1 MLSSMPRKSSQV
13 IWPSGFLVP
22 LDCATASVVLA
33 SRAAVTT
40 PITTRGKAIVISF
53 AALEVQAHRPTTL
66 VSGLRS
72 TGCAQSAAPA
82 YAGAASQAPSPRS
95 GRCRTRRVDGGR
107 GRPAIDDALGPGD
120 LVLRAM
126 GDHQELVRL
135 ERRLVLHNAIP
146 GDAETGERRP

>member
-1 MLSSMPRKSSQV
+1 MVFVPRQCGLQPGTTV
-13 IWPSGFLVP
+13 H
-22 LDCATASVVLA
+22 D
-33 SRAAVTT
+33 AAV
-40 PITTRGKAIVISF
+40 RENRLSF
-53 AALEVQAHRPTTL
+53 AALAVRARRPTAL

-72 TGCAQSAAPA
+72 AGCAQSAAPA

-146 GDAETGERRP
+146 GDAETGERRPEGGQ